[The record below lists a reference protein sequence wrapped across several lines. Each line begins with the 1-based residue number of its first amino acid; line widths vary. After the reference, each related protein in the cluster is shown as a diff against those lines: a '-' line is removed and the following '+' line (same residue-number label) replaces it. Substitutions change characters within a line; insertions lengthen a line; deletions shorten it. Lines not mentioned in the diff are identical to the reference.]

1 MKTIDLTVTFTG
13 RVDDNFARALELAW
27 ANSEAVIEIP
37 IKDVS
42 IATPHDKATRADF
55 DFCQPN
61 KLVVRP

>member
-27 ANSEAVIEIP
+27 DNSEAVVEIP
-37 IKDVS
+37 IRSVS
-42 IATPHDKATRADF
+42 ILADDGTRVGF

-61 KLVVRP
+61 KLVVRPD

>member
-1 MKTIDLTVTFTG
+1 
-13 RVDDNFARALELAW
+13 
-27 ANSEAVIEIP
+27 VIEIP

-61 KLVVRP
+61 KLVVRPSFQGEQEFVARDSAGDVTPNDVDGSGS